1 MLCILKNGL
10 KIRTS
15 IVRNVKFLVP
25 ELGRSRM
32 IGQPTCTIIIRNMV
46 TVKEALMLPIGDT
59 APHSGD
65 KITVVGVG
73 AVGMATAFSLLT
85 QGVTSDLVIM
95 DVMQDK
101 MIGEVMD
108 LQHGS
113 LFLQNACISASKD
126 YKETAGSKICIV
138 TAGVRQKVGES
149 RLNLVQRNVEVL
161 KGIIPNLV
169 KHSPDTILLVV
180 SNPCDILTW
189 VAWKLSCLP
198 KHRVIGSGT
207 NLDTSRFRYLIS
219 KRLGI
224 SSSSVHGW
232 VIGEHGDSSVP
243 VWSGV
248 NVAGVRLRDINPCLG
263 TEDDEENWNEV
274 HKEVVDSAYKII
286 KLKGYTNWAIGLGVS
301 AICSSILR
309 NTNNIHAVSTL
320 VTEVQGVEKDVFLS
334 LPAALGADGI
344 TNVILPHLNET
355 ELKQFQKSATLIHEI
370 QKGIVL

>member
-248 NVAGVRLRDINPCLG
+248 NVAGCVFAVRMSTSN
-263 TEDDEENWNEV
+263 
-274 HKEVVDSAYKII
+274 VVK
-286 KLKGYTNWAIGLGVS
+286 K
-301 AICSSILR
+301 
-309 NTNNIHAVSTL
+309 
-320 VTEVQGVEKDVFLS
+320 
-334 LPAALGADGI
+334 
-344 TNVILPHLNET
+344 
-355 ELKQFQKSATLIHEI
+355 
-370 QKGIVL
+370 QKGTFNAFLKAHKHDSRATWTALSSKNANAFS